1 MEWGIS
7 EEKIGESQ
15 QYSENKQWDIVIGS
29 ENPQFFSPSLQR
41 EEILVN

>member
-15 QYSENKQWDIVIGS
+15 QYCENKQWDIVMGS
-29 ENPQFFSPSLQR
+29 ENPQNFPLSLQR